1 MKPVRVY
8 TLPKSLPEEDLATIF
23 AKCARSPESF
33 DEISKTVTAEG
44 AAQFHEKYVLGYGH
58 ASVAE
63 MAIPNF
69 AFEGVS
75 ILASKILESMPR
87 GAYQEKST
95 RAQNFLFKDDDGSY
109 TAFFVPADLP
119 PEDVAVYKTSM
130 NGLFGAYESMMEK
143 MQSYAANTLGL
154 TGFSATRRA
163 FDSLRYLLPIGTQ
176 TNLGM
181 RMNGRD
187 VALLISKLLSSDI
200 PEFVTLGK
208 QLFKQAE
215 EQIPTL
221 VKHTE
226 ANDWY
231 KTQEK
236 LATEFGNGYEF
247 NELPVAI
254 KDRSYARVIGAALND
269 TLAIDVVG
277 MAMLANHGTHSMI
290 EMLNYMPN
298 AQSRFR
304 SMIDSIMAK
313 RGPHDPFPDEFDTVS
328 FLVDMVMDY
337 GAFRDLQR
345 HRNCTQF
352 VQKPTTEMGYDVPND
367 IKDAGLEREFRDAI
381 ERGGAAANDM
391 KDHGSSRTAYL
402 YMIPLA
408 YRNRVIMAM
417 TFRQAAYMI
426 ELRTGPGGHI
436 SYRMICGEVWREL
449 MQLMPSI
456 TKHVRCHGEI
466 VELIASLPNDEP
478 PTPPDVQD
486 AVGD

>member
-23 AKCARSPESF
+23 AKCTRSPEPF
-33 DEISKTVTAEG
+33 DEIAQTVTAEG

-95 RAQNFLFKDDDGSY
+95 RAQNFLFKDDDGGY
-109 TAFFVPADLP
+109 TAFYVPTDLP
-119 PEDVAVYKTSM
+119 PEDVAAYKISM
-130 NGLFGAYESMMEK
+130 NGLFRAYESMMEK
-143 MQSYAANTLGL
+143 MQSYAADVLGL
-154 TGFSATRRA
+154 TGFAATRRA

-200 PEFVTLGK
+200 HEFVTLGK
-208 QLFKQAE
+208 QLLAE
-215 EQIPTL
+215 AEKQIPTL

-236 LATEFGNGYEF
+236 LAVEFTAGYEF
-247 NELPVAI
+247 NELPAAI
-254 KDRSYARVIGAALND
+254 KGRSYARVIGAALND
-269 TLAIDVVG
+269 TLAVDIVG
-277 MAMLANHGTHSMI
+277 MAMAANHGQRSMI
-290 EMLNYMPN
+290 EMLNYMPT

-313 RGPHDPFPDEFDTVS
+313 RGPHDPFPDEFDTIS

-352 VQKPTTEMGYDVPND
+352 VQKPTTEMGYEVPED
-367 IKDAGLEREFRDAI
+367 IKAAGLEIEFREAI
-381 ERGGAAANDM
+381 EAGGAASNDM
-391 KDHGSSRTAYL
+391 RDHSDNATAYL

-408 YRNRVIMAM
+408 YRHRVTMAM
-417 TFRQAAYMI
+417 TLRQAAYMI

-436 SYRMICGEVWREL
+436 SYRMICGELWREL
-449 MQLMPSI
+449 MQLMPGVS
-456 TKHVRCHGEI
+456 KHIRCHGEI
-466 VELIASLPNDEP
+466 VERIASLPNDEP
-478 PTPPDVQD
+478 PTPPDVQN
-486 AVGD
+486 AAGD